1 MYHRIVL
8 NLFYSLCVG
17 LTHPPPP
24 PFPNSE
30 SLLRLLEEILR
41 GSFSHE
47 KRVGNIFLM
56 ACFVLLNLSLQ
67 KKKKKITEELQF
79 SESTEQI
86 THAHPRS

>member
-8 NLFYSLCVG
+8 NLFYNLCIG
-17 LTHPPPP
+17 LI
-24 PFPNSE
+24 FFSALPNSE

-47 KRVGNIFLM
+47 KCVGNIFLI
-56 ACFVLLNLSLQ
+56 ACFLLLNLSLQ
-67 KKKKKITEELQF
+67 KKKKIAELQF

-86 THAHPRS
+86 TRAHPRS